1 MFSKQCGKFIFI
13 IILVISLLVGT
24 CGCDSTKGVTVNTH
38 TDVEKDDVPLASEIA
53 EQYVSSAHETYHRY
67 FRYDL
72 LQTDGKNGFYII
84 DSRENIYVFFRLTDN
99 LLSVEPGFVRV
110 CAEPKKEQ
118 SDIEMALPVEYAYA
132 LAELYCN
139 YCHKPDGDKYDVEY
153 MISIIDDMADQG
165 IKAANYQFDD
175 TDNVTA
181 YFDNLILDY
190 RYQKNYFSFSI
201 TVNDEETTN
210 ETYIVGPTDENVD
223 RISEDMSI
231 YEVIQYLGK
240 ADSIEEDPLSSG
252 YTAAEREL
260 YSVHIW
266 DRVGGGKIYVE
277 TIYYSGY
284 GDVVTRI
291 VNDPMNNSVF
301 YSRYN

>member
-1 MFSKQCGKFIFI
+1 
-13 IILVISLLVGT
+13 
-24 CGCDSTKGVTVNTH
+24 
-38 TDVEKDDVPLASEIA
+38 
-53 EQYVSSAHETYHRY
+53 
-67 FRYDL
+67 
-72 LQTDGKNGFYII
+72 
-84 DSRENIYVFFRLTDN
+84 
-99 LLSVEPGFVRV
+99 
-110 CAEPKKEQ
+110 
-118 SDIEMALPVEYAYA
+118 
-132 LAELYCN
+132 
-139 YCHKPDGDKYDVEY
+139 
-153 MISIIDDMADQG
+153 
-165 IKAANYQFDD
+165 
-175 TDNVTA
+175 
-181 YFDNLILDY
+181 
-190 RYQKNYFSFSI
+190 
-201 TVNDEETTN
+201 
-210 ETYIVGPTDENVD
+210 
-223 RISEDMSI
+223 MSI